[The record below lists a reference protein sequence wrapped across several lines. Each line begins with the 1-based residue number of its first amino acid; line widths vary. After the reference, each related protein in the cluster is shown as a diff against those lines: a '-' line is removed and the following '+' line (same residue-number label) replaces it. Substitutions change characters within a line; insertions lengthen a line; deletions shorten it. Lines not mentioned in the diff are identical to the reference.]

1 MLSGE
6 TAAGAYLIRSVTIM
20 DKIIRY
26 TEGTERYRKNP
37 PIDLELG
44 HTTNTIARRRW
55 PAARACRR
63 SARWPST
70 PARAGSPGSSATT
83 AWRVPI
89 YAFTPNAST
98 YQSLLA
104 LYWGV
109 TPILFTAA
117 SYEGSSIFIDLDK
130 AILRRGLLAEE
141 DRIVI
146 AFGYPLKD
154 HKSVN
159 LLKLHKV
166 GEKPPAR
173 GLWHDHAMTRLS
185 RRRVT
190 TGLAALAAGCRV
202 GAPPAKRTVVD
213 APPRAVPPLTLV
225 TYNVLADRVRVSERL
240 PPLLELLARADA
252 DVIALQEVT
261 DWIARLI
268 HEQPW
273 ARGYYA
279 STIGGRRAHPGGQY
293 ILSRR
298 PILRSSAIELAG
310 RQRRTAVLS
319 TIEAG
324 GVELTVVTTHLESFL
339 EDGPTRARQLDQIFE
354 RLQLEDDATLLGDLN
369 FGDGEP
375 EEARVPAE
383 YVDLWRA
390 LRPDEPGFT
399 WDIERSEM
407 ARVGSF
413 PGEPSRR
420 LDRIYLRSQ
429 RTRGRSIE
437 IIGDQPVHP
446 GRRELFPSD
455 HFGLAATLEP
465 VSGS

>member
-1 MLSGE
+1 
-6 TAAGAYLIRSVTIM
+6 
-20 DKIIRY
+20 
-26 TEGTERYRKNP
+26 
-37 PIDLELG
+37 
-44 HTTNTIARRRW
+44 
-55 PAARACRR
+55 
-63 SARWPST
+63 
-70 PARAGSPGSSATT
+70 
-83 AWRVPI
+83 
-89 YAFTPNAST
+89 
-98 YQSLLA
+98 
-104 LYWGV
+104 
-109 TPILFTAA
+109 
-117 SYEGSSIFIDLDK
+117 
-130 AILRRGLLAEE
+130 
-141 DRIVI
+141 
-146 AFGYPLKD
+146 
-154 HKSVN
+154 
-159 LLKLHKV
+159 
-166 GEKPPAR
+166 
-173 GLWHDHAMTRLS
+173 MTRLS

-190 TGLAALAAGCRV
+190 TGLAALAAACRV

-375 EEARVPAE
+375 EEGSINAE
-383 YVDLWRA
+383 FDDVWRA
-390 LRPDEPGFT
+390 LRPGEPGFT
-399 WDIERSEM
+399 WNIERSEM
-407 ARVGSF
+407 ARAGSF
-413 PGEPSRR
+413 AGEASRR
-420 LDRIYLRSQ
+420 LDRVLLRSDHWV
-429 RTRGRSIE
+429 GASIE
-437 IIGDQPVHP
+437 IIGDQPVHA
-446 GRRELFPSD
+446 GARDLFPSD
-455 HFGLAATLEP
+455 HFGLVARLEARP
-465 VSGS
+465 PCDECARR